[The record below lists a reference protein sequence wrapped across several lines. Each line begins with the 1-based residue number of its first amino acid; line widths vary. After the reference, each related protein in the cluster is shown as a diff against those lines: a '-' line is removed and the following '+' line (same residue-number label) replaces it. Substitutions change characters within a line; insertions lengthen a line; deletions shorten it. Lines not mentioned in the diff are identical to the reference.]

1 MAFDSWKTNVLA
13 ACLGFI
19 VVFLLSIKV
28 NLLETSLT
36 RGVFAAIVLLILMF
50 VLRFM
55 YRKIQKVPKQN
66 VENQTTDDAAVEST
80 EEDQL
85 NTSDKEEQS
94 EQQFSEEQIKAAS
107 DAIKDKLNE

>member
-36 RGVFAAIVLLILMF
+36 RGVIAAIVLLILMF
-50 VLRFM
+50 GLRFI
-55 YRKIQKVPKQN
+55 YRKIQKVPKEN
-66 VENQTTDDAAVEST
+66 VDKQTTDDAAVKPT
-80 EEDQL
+80 EENQL
-85 NTSDKEEQS
+85 DTPEKEEQK
-94 EQQFSEEQIKAAS
+94 EQEFSEEQIKAAS